1 MKKGDNW
8 YIIIMLC
15 IERMDNKPD
24 MIAANYCIS
33 FVDLLGQRA
42 EYKSEGLLPQSES
55 DRDRFLKK
63 IKRTIN
69 PIYHLQKDASD
80 YMKSALSY
88 KGPLR
93 KHLPKPQQEIYYQ
106 MREIKLKRQ
115 RWSDGLVYFVS
126 LQQGS
131 VKCPIGGILHLL
143 GTVGSLC
150 FVGLCKK
157 RPLRGSVDISWG
169 VELHP
174 GEIYGAA
181 VANAY
186 ELESEIAQYP
196 RIVIGERVVE
206 YLETNSKN
214 PELDIFT
221 EFNRS
226 LAEIC
231 LGMIAIDFDGNYILD
246 YLGPSFKESITKAN
260 HDKLFKL
267 AFQFVNEQLEYWRKK
282 KNTKLS
288 MRYNHLFAYFQSY
301 KEIMEKENAQPA
313 NSADPKDRAAD

>member
-1 MKKGDNW
+1 
-8 YIIIMLC
+8 
-15 IERMDNKPD
+15 
-24 MIAANYCIS
+24 
-33 FVDLLGQRA
+33 
-42 EYKSEGLLPQSES
+42 
-55 DRDRFLKK
+55 
-63 IKRTIN
+63 
-69 PIYHLQKDASD
+69 
-80 YMKSALSY
+80 
-88 KGPLR
+88 
-93 KHLPKPQQEIYYQ
+93 LPKAQQEVYDK
-106 MREIKLKRQ
+106 MREVELKTQ
-115 RWSDGLVYFVS
+115 RWSDGLVYFVT
-126 LQQGS
+126 LQHEN
-131 VKCPIGGILHLL
+131 VKCPIGGIYHLL

-150 FVGLCKK
+150 FTGLCKK
-157 RPLRGSVDISWG
+157 HPLRGSVDISWG

-206 YLETNSKN
+206 YLETHSRNHES
-214 PELDIFT
+214 DIFG

-226 LAEIC
+226 LAKIC

-246 YLGPSFKESITKAN
+246 YLGTGFKESITKAK

-288 MRYNHLFAYFQSY
+288 MRYNHLFAYFQSH
-301 KEIMEKENAQPA
+301 KEMIEKENAQPE
-313 NSADPKDRAAD
+313 NSTDPKDRAAD